1 MNMTMEAISAQI
13 GSELF
18 DRILNADT
26 PVLVLETQQSEALIE
41 QFRQLVRRSGQ
52 TVYLWREGE
61 GLCSLRES
69 GVRVPGCLRVS
80 DTLRYV
86 HKSMRFGI
94 YLMAGIK
101 PPLQPT
107 HLSLLQRIGRT
118 QAAFVRRVVL
128 LGEGSELAASLGE
141 LATVLRHEE
150 VVQMKPRLRDGRWV
164 V

>member
-1 MNMTMEAISAQI
+1 MTMEAIPAQI

-18 DRILNADT
+18 DRILDAKT
-26 PVLVLETQQSEALIE
+26 SIVVLETSQSEALIE
-41 QFRQLVRRSGQ
+41 QFRRLVRRSGQ
-52 TVYLWREGE
+52 TVYLWHEGT
-61 GLCSLRES
+61 GLHSLRES

-94 YLMAGIK
+94 YLMSGLE
-101 PPLQPT
+101 PPLSPT
-107 HLSLLQRIGRT
+107 QLPLLQRIART
-118 QAAFVRRVVL
+118 QTAFVRRVVL
-128 LGEGSELAASLGE
+128 FSDGPKMAQSLGD

-150 VVQMKPRLRDGRWV
+150 ASSARLRLRDGRWV

>member
-1 MNMTMEAISAQI
+1 MEAIPAQV

-18 DRILNADT
+18 DRILDART
-26 PVLVLETQQSEALIE
+26 PVVVLETRQPEALVE

-52 TVYLWREGE
+52 TVYLWREGT
-61 GLCSLRES
+61 GLHSLRES

-94 YLMAGIK
+94 YLMTGLK
-101 PPLQPT
+101 PPLSSTQFP
-107 HLSLLQRIGRT
+107 LLQRIDRART
-118 QAAFVRRVVL
+118 PFVRRVVL
-128 LGEGSELAASLGE
+128 FSDGPDMAKSLGGM
-141 LATVLRHEE
+141 ATVLRHEE
-150 VVQMKPRLRDGRWV
+150 VSLTRLRLRDGRWV